1 MSEHLEMHYELMQS
15 GRWRVDR
22 SDPSGEVFYYPTG
35 TVHPV
40 KMIIEDAYKMEKV
53 LQEWASDAQAS

>member
-1 MSEHLEMHYELMQS
+1 MSNHLEQHYALMNS

-22 SDPSGEVFYYPTG
+22 GDPSGEVFYYPTG

-40 KMIIEDAYKMEKV
+40 KMVLEDAYKMETI
-53 LQEWASDAQAS
+53 LQDWGKPA

>member
-1 MSEHLEMHYELMQS
+1 MSEQLEEHYALMKS
-15 GRWRVDR
+15 ERWRVDR

-40 KMIIEDAYKMEKV
+40 KMILEDAYKMEKI
-53 LQEWASDAQAS
+53 LQEWSNE